1 MEKTQIRDG
10 KNLDPQHCLE
20 TKAHLGLMPLW
31 KLLRG
36 LVKLLLLPFVGFTV
50 LDVVGVVGV
59 EAGGGGWTAAAAAVV
74 EASK

>member
-1 MEKTQIRDG
+1 
-10 KNLDPQHCLE
+10 
-20 TKAHLGLMPLW
+20 MPLW

-36 LVKLLLLPFVGFTV
+36 LVTLLLPFVGFTVV

-59 EAGGGGWTAAAAAVV
+59 EAGGGGWAAAAAAAVV

>member
-1 MEKTQIRDG
+1 
-10 KNLDPQHCLE
+10 
-20 TKAHLGLMPLW
+20 MPLW

-36 LVKLLLLPFVGFTV
+36 LVLLLLPFVGFTV